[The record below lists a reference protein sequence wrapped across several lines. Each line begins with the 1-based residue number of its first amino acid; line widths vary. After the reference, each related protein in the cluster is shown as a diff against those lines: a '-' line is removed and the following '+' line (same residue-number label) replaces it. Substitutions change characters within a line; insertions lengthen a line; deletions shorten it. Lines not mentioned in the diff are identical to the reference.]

1 MYNSTLLLTWVLD
14 VGGWSTPHPGRFTTG
29 TDLVS
34 FVWEAGGPQGRS
46 GLVLKILP
54 PLGFDPQ
61 TFQPI
66 ASRYTNY
73 VIPKD

>member
-1 MYNSTLLLTWVLD
+1 MW
-14 VGGWSTPHPGRFTTG
+14 VGGQHHTLAALPLGRTWYH
-29 TDLVS
+29 LCRKL
-34 FVWEAGGPQGRS
+34 GGPQGRS

-54 PLGFDPQ
+54 SLGFDPQ

-73 VIPKD
+73 VIPKDY

>member
-1 MYNSTLLLTWVLD
+1 MYSSALFLMSMLD
-14 VGGWSTPHPGRFTTG
+14 GVGGQHHTLAPLPLGRTWYH
-29 TDLVS
+29 LYRKL
-34 FVWEAGGPQGRS
+34 GGPQDRS
-46 GLVLKILP
+46 GLVWKILP